1 MRTYLSPNLFSKLKL
16 YPINKLFPCIGRLQ
30 WKNIYN
36 CTFSAEAQISTL
48 DHEKSALLETSS
60 ESSKESA
67 QMVGKI
73 KTLESERSALEA
85 DLKVAKTNLESS
97 EALAQQVEPLRVDLQ
112 EALRAKSEEESRAA
126 SLELD
131 LQTNK
136 ESLSNL
142 EKEKCA
148 LQSSLDEMRSMSSD
162 SSAQIDKM
170 NRDYEQLNVELSEVK
185 SSLAESKAQVWPL
198 TLFFLLAFCEKK
210 L

>member
-1 MRTYLSPNLFSKLKL
+1 
-16 YPINKLFPCIGRLQ
+16 
-30 WKNIYN
+30 
-36 CTFSAEAQISTL
+36 
-48 DHEKSALLETSS
+48 
-60 ESSKESA
+60 
-67 QMVGKI
+67 MVGKI

-85 DLKVAKTNLESS
+85 DLKVAQTNLESS

-112 EALRAKSEEESRAA
+112 EALRAKSEQESRAA

-131 LQTNK
+131 LQTNR

-148 LQSSLDEMRSMSSD
+148 LQSSLDEMRSVSSD

-185 SSLAESKAQVWPL
+185 SSLAESKAQVWLL
-198 TLFFLLAFCEKK
+198 TQFFSVCLL
-210 L
+210 